1 MDTQQ
6 GGARWVASVS
16 IGSGAGSNLQRI
28 VSSCDRGFDKDLVH
42 LLSMDD
48 WLYYIC
54 LMKIQDIASHISIA
68 SEIYTSKLLQDLLQR
83 QLTDRSKDIKNYLL
97 SQSQRLF
104 NALVVGTYGGNPDW
118 YELAIRTDGSGL
130 EPLPEYIEGTLGILK
145 LDGSER
151 LWAIDGQHRVAGIKL
166 AIEEEPKIGNEEVC
180 VIFVA
185 GVTSQHRGDNPVGYE
200 RTRRL
205 FTTLN
210 RYAKPVSKKDIIALD
225 EDNIVAIVTRQLVEE
240 YDLFHKKISIGRAKS
255 FPIADKQN
263 LTTIE
268 VLYDTLDIH
277 LRDGG
282 GSRSWKRFKAI
293 RPSDDVIARFYKRAT
308 ELWDTMIQ
316 HFPPLQELR
325 ESKPIEEIS
334 GRYRH
339 AQGGHLLFR
348 PIGLLIIVQVLRYLT
363 ESGMQLAEAIRVV
376 GQVPMEVSAPPWA
389 GLLWDTVNKR
399 MITTQENRK
408 VAERLLFY
416 SVGGDLRR
424 LRANSNGLRQEYA
437 GILSRVP
444 IEVELPRYSS

>member
-1 MDTQQ
+1 
-6 GGARWVASVS
+6 V
-16 IGSGAGSNLQRI
+16 
-28 VSSCDRGFDKDLVH
+28 
-42 LLSMDD
+42 
-48 WLYYIC
+48 
-54 LMKIQDIASHISIA
+54 
-68 SEIYTSKLLQDLLQR
+68 
-83 QLTDRSKDIKNYLL
+83 
-97 SQSQRLF
+97 
-104 NALVVGTYGGNPDW
+104 
-118 YELAIRTDGSGL
+118 
-130 EPLPEYIEGTLGILK
+130 K
-145 LDGSER
+145 LDSSER
-151 LWAIDGQHRVAGIKL
+151 IWAIDGQHRVAGIKL
-166 AIEEEPKIGNEEVC
+166 AVEEEPKIGNEEVC

-185 GVTSQHRGDNPVGYE
+185 GVTSQHRGANSIGYE

-210 RYAKPVSKKDIIALD
+210 RSAKPVSKKDIIALD
-225 EDNIVAIVTRQLVEE
+225 EDDIVAIVTRQLVEE
-240 YDLFHKKISIGRAKS
+240 YDLFHKKISIGRARS
-255 FPIADKQN
+255 LLIADKQH

-293 RPSDDVIARFYKRAT
+293 RPPDDVIAYFYKRAT
-308 ELWDTMIQ
+308 ELWETMIQ

-325 ESKPIEEIS
+325 ESTLTEETS

-376 GQVPMEVSAPPWA
+376 SQVPMEVSAPPWA

-424 LRANSNGLRQEYA
+424 LRANPNRLRQEYA
-437 GILSRVP
+437 GILSRDP
-444 IEVELPRYSS
+444 TAVELPRYS